1 MWHEKENGQKLLKE
15 KVYNSHK
22 QMAGDLSL
30 HANHTTELDLEDMNL
45 GVIISS
51 LSQNSR
57 VLGRKSI
64 SSMGAGDGR
73 KIFY

>member
-1 MWHEKENGQKLLKE
+1 
-15 KVYNSHK
+15 
-22 QMAGDLSL
+22 MAGDLSL